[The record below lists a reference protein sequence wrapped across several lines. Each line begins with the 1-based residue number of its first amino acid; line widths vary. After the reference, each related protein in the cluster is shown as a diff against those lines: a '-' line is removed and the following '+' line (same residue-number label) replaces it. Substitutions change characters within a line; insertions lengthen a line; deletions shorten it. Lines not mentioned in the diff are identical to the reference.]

1 MRGGV
6 GEFAVGVGIVAAE
19 RVEDLCGAGA
29 AARADAD
36 GFGDAVHGLVP
47 EMRAG
52 SSSLASDFRLHAQ
65 LPPQPEGAPMPAR
78 LKAEKNQPMST
89 VTVVA
94 PMMLLAMG
102 WSWSKA
108 SRKRLA
114 SAVLP
119 ALAASQNEWRE
130 SCMRGARMKS
140 S

>member
-6 GEFAVGVGIVAAE
+6 GEFAVGVWVVAAE
-19 RVEDLCGAGA
+19 RVEDLRGACS
-29 AARADAD
+29 AARGDAD
-36 GFGDAVHGLVP
+36 GFGGAVHGRVP
-47 EMRAG
+47 ETRAG
-52 SSSLASDFRLHAQ
+52 SSSLPSDFRLQAQ
-65 LPPQPEGAPMPAR
+65 LPPQPEGAPIPAR

-94 PMMLLAMG
+94 PMTLLAMG